1 MQYTSAADAANMSG
15 LRLALT
21 IGVPGPWS
29 ESAKK
34 IFEYKGIPYVPVA
47 QYMSEPNEDLVAWTG
62 IRNAPVAVWQDE
74 PGRSNYQ
81 DIVALAERIKPDPPL
96 LPRDPGL
103 RQTVLGISADICSE
117 TGWGW
122 KRRIIMGRR
131 PREEADGAASESN
144 SKLDMKVMQNAY
156 AATEREAELAAD
168 YLSAMLDNFAA
179 RLRDQREDGSPYFV
193 GTDVTACD
201 IHWACFSA
209 MLEPMPD
216 AVNPMPDWLRPA
228 YGYLGPTLEDH
239 KHQILLDHRDH
250 MFEKHLGLPLDY

>member
-1 MQYTSAADAANMSG
+1 MPG

-21 IGVPGPWS
+21 TGVPGPWS

-47 QYMSEPNEDLVAWTG
+47 QYMSEPNEDLVTWTG

-74 PGRSNYQ
+74 PARSNYQ

-96 LPRDPGL
+96 LPLDPEL
-103 RQTVLGISADICSE
+103 RQIVLGISADICSE

-131 PREEADGAASESN
+131 PREETDIAATGSS

-156 AATEREAELAAD
+156 AATEKEAELAAD
-168 YLSAMLDNFAA
+168 YLAAMLDNFAT
-179 RLRDQREDGSPYFV
+179 RLTRQREDGSPYFV

-209 MLEPMPD
+209 MLEPLPNE
-216 AVNPMPDWLRPA
+216 VNPMPDWLRPS
-228 YGYLGPTLEDH
+228 YGWLGPKLEEH

-250 MFEKHLGLPLDY
+250 MFENHLGLPLDY

>member
-1 MQYTSAADAANMSG
+1 MPG

-21 IGVPGPWS
+21 VGVPGPWS

-47 QYMSEPNEDLVAWTG
+47 QYASEPNLDLVAWTG
-62 IRNAPVAVWQDE
+62 IRNAPIAVWHNE

-96 LPRDPGL
+96 LPLDPEL
-103 RQTVLGISADICSE
+103 RQIVLGISADICSE

-131 PREEADGAASESN
+131 PREEAAPSTG
-144 SKLDMKVMQNAY
+144 SKLDMNVMQNAY
-156 AATEREAELAAD
+156 AASEQEAELAAD
-168 YLSAMLDNFAA
+168 YLVAMLDNFAA
-179 RLRDQREDGSPYFV
+179 RLQHQQKNGSDYFV
-193 GTDVTACD
+193 GSQLTACD

-209 MLEPMPD
+209 MLDPLPAD
-216 AVNPMPDWLRPA
+216 VNPMPDWLRPA
-228 YGYLGPTLEDH
+228 YAWLGPKLEDH
-239 KHQILLDHRDH
+239 KHQILLDHRDT
-250 MFEKHLGLPLDY
+250 MFARHLGLPLDY

>member
-1 MQYTSAADAANMSG
+1 VKYVSAADAAAMPG

-34 IFEYKGIPYVPVA
+34 MFEYKGIPYVPVA
-47 QYMSEPNEDLVAWTG
+47 QYMSEANEDLVAWTG

-74 PGRSNYQ
+74 PGRSNYH

-96 LPRDPGL
+96 LPLDPEA
-103 RQTVLGISADICSE
+103 RQTVLGISADICGE

-131 PREEADGAASESN
+131 PRDETQPSSATT
-144 SKLDMKVMQNAY
+144 LDMAVMQNAY
-156 AATEREAELAAD
+156 AATEQEAELAAD
-168 YLSAMLDNFAA
+168 YLSAMLDSFAA
-179 RLRDQREDGSPYFV
+179 RLTQQRNEGSPYFV
-193 GTDVTACD
+193 GNSVTACD

-209 MLEPMPD
+209 MLEPMPHE
-216 AVNPMPDWLRPA
+216 VNPMPDWLRPS
-228 YGYLGPTLEDH
+228 YGWLGPKLEDH